1 MSNLI
6 KDLLTPEQG
15 RLLDNQLRQKQLNQG
30 VTNYGSDAIGK
41 LLTSVSGA
49 QRASAGFG
57 MLGERLMGGRQK
69 GVNEMQAE
77 RAQQKQEQIL
87 SSAKE
92 QAKNAIYATPAIGEQ
107 AASNLLMAIEKDPTG
122 RTAEQ
127 VIKKYGMPDTPD
139 NTSAAF
145 IKAVQLGINNG
156 SISSESGIAAIEAE
170 QKQPGSGSA
179 LLEYP
184 NEDED
189 ANGGGALSA
198 GDKKRYNKL
207 LDETSRLR
215 RMNTETGAITSLLDT
230 IDPSSGA
237 VAKVGKAIK
246 TVFGTEDVES
256 VLRARIESI
265 RVAQAIG
272 NLPPGIASD
281 KDIELV
287 LGGTLPSTANPEALK
302 EWFNAL
308 ERLNSIAIEEQEA
321 QLAYFDKNGSMKGFF
336 TERREHNLK
345 RSAEL
350 EAKRAKELEKTVK
363 AAQARVEAKRA
374 KVKALEEQKAI
385 KNQSINVSAEVGNFQ
400 EFL

>member
-1 MSNLI
+1 MATAKEQLI
-6 KDLLTPEQG
+6 SMMNPQAA
-15 RLLDNQLRQKQLNQG
+15 RLIDQQLRDQQ
-30 VTNYGSDAIGK
+30 V
-41 LLTSVSGA
+41 A
-49 QRASAGFG
+49 QRSQGAG
-57 MLGERLMGGRQK
+57 MLSGLTQAYTGMGDMASRALGASPM
-69 GVNEMQAE
+69 GVNETRAVQA
-77 RAQQKQEQIL
+77 QKQQQQIL
-87 SSAKE
+87 SSVKE
-92 QAKNAIYATPAIGEQ
+92 QAKNVIYAVPSLGEQ

-127 VIKKYGMPDTPD
+127 VIKKYGMPDTPA
-139 NTSAAF
+139 NTSEAF
-145 IKAVQLGINNG
+145 IKTVQLGINNG

-179 LLEYP
+179 LLRYQAR
-184 NEDED
+184 NKGRGSD
-189 ANGGGALSA
+189 GGLSS
-198 GDKKRYNKL
+198 GDKKRYNEL

-237 VAKVGKAIK
+237 VAKVGKAVK
-246 TVFGTEDVES
+246 SVFGTEDVES
-256 VLRARIESI
+256 VLRARIEAI

-302 EWFNAL
+302 EWFKAL
-308 ERLNSIAIEEQEA
+308 ERLNNIAIEEQEA
-321 QLAYFDKNGSMKGFF
+321 QLSHFDENESMKGFF
-336 TERREHNLK
+336 TKRREYNLK
-345 RSAEL
+345 RAAEL

-363 AAQARVEAKRA
+363 AEQARVEAKRA

>member
-1 MSNLI
+1 MATAKEQLI
-6 KDLLTPEQG
+6 SMMNPQAA
-15 RLLDNQLRQKQLNQG
+15 RLIDQQLRDQQ
-30 VTNYGSDAIGK
+30 V
-41 LLTSVSGA
+41 A
-49 QRASAGFG
+49 QRSQGAG
-57 MLGERLMGGRQK
+57 MLSGLTQAYTGMGDMASRALGASPM
-69 GVNEMQAE
+69 GVNETRAVQA
-77 RAQQKQEQIL
+77 QKQQQQIL
-87 SSAKE
+87 SSVKE
-92 QAKNAIYATPAIGEQ
+92 QAKNVIYAVPSLGEQ

-127 VIKKYGMPDTPD
+127 VIKKYGMPDTPA
-139 NTSAAF
+139 NTSEAF
-145 IKAVQLGINNG
+145 IKTVQLGINNG

-179 LLEYP
+179 LLRYQAR
-184 NEDED
+184 NKGRGSD
-189 ANGGGALSA
+189 GGLSS
-198 GDKKRYNKL
+198 GDKKRYNEL

-237 VAKVGKAIK
+237 VAKVGKAVK
-246 TVFGTEDVES
+246 SVFGTEDVES
-256 VLRARIESI
+256 VLRARIEAI

-302 EWFNAL
+302 EWFKAL
-308 ERLNSIAIEEQEA
+308 ERLNNIAIEEQEA
-321 QLAYFDKNGSMKGFF
+321 QLSHFDENESMKGFF
-336 TERREHNLK
+336 TKRREYNLK
-345 RSAEL
+345 RAAEL
-350 EAKRAKELEKTVK
+350 EDKRAKELEKTVK
-363 AAQARVEAKRA
+363 AEQARVEAKRA
-374 KVKALEEQKAI
+374 KVKALEQQKAI